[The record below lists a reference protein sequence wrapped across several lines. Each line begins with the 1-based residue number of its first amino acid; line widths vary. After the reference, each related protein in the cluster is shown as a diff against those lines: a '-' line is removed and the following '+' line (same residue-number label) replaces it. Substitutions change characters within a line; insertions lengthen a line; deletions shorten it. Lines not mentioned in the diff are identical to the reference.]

1 MGKKYITPSIK
12 TREID
17 TDNLLQTVSGIGIN
31 DKVGDP
37 TSLGKQNF
45 FSTGED
51 EDAQPVKTKGSS
63 VWGWHEDDI
72 E

>member
-17 TDNLLQTVSGIGIN
+17 TDNLLQTVSGIHEE
-31 DKVGDP
+31 VGDP

-45 FSTGED
+45 ISTGED
-51 EDAQPVKTKGSS
+51 EDAQPIKANGSS